1 MGSSATVAHPII
13 KFTAYKNSSENDWF
27 KRTEELSFDPTYQV
41 NIPYIPE
48 IEGTA
53 ISEIGT
59 TYNLAITQYGEFS
72 KLFRLP
78 ANEKR
83 AYEIDYVYKSNAVD
97 ATRSGKMDVLVNP
110 TQNLVTFSD
119 EYEYV
124 GDVNLA
130 YNLKFQAQ
138 NYDENSNSSVDTI
151 AIMVLNS
158 TSSDNAVLTY
168 KVKIKS

>member
-1 MGSSATVAHPII
+1 
-13 KFTAYKNSSENDWF
+13 
-27 KRTEELSFDPTYQV
+27 
-41 NIPYIPE
+41 
-48 IEGTA
+48 
-53 ISEIGT
+53 
-59 TYNLAITQYGEFS
+59 
-72 KLFRLP
+72 
-78 ANEKR
+78 
-83 AYEIDYVYKSNAVD
+83 
-97 ATRSGKMDVLVNP
+97 MDVLVNP